1 MHRKNWTWTI
11 LGILALITRQVAALH
26 PERTEEVYS
35 RTFFPVIRN
44 LIDLS
49 IARLPFPTVHLFLLL
64 LGFIGWKFILGLR
77 REWGWKGKSGYFIR
91 SALNFCGA
99 LVFFF
104 LVLWGFNYQRVPVFE
119 QLSLKPRALDQE
131 VLIQE
136 IELTQRLLI
145 QLRSNIQSDTAAI
158 HTFPSYKEMESL
170 VREEMG
176 KNLYLLGLNFTGIPR
191 TKQFH
196 PYGFMR
202 RMGIYGIYF
211 PFTGESYID
220 PSLHPLEKPFTIA
233 HEMAH
238 SYGFTDEGEANF
250 IGWLICSVS
259 EVPLIQY
266 SGQLRLFRYHLN
278 DLFRMDS
285 EAYKTFTATIPAG
298 IKKDLASV
306 RENIHSVQ
314 PLFIEVS
321 KKSND
326 LYLKTQGVKAGV
338 KSYAQL
344 PMLAYA
350 WRNRLQ
356 GIDD

>member
-1 MHRKNWTWTI
+1 LIARFFV
-11 LGILALITRQVAALH
+11 LAKRRSGWK
-26 PERTEEVYS
+26 ERSVYS
-35 RTFFPVIRN
+35 LR
-44 LIDLS
+44 S
-49 IARLPFPTVHLFLLL
+49 IF
-64 LGFIGWKFILGLR
+64 
-77 REWGWKGKSGYFIR
+77 
-91 SALNFCGA
+91 NFAGG

-104 LVLWGFNYQRVPVFE
+104 LIFWGFNYQRIPVFE
-119 QLSLKPRALDQE
+119 QLSLKPRALE
-131 VLIQE
+131 QE
-136 IELTQRLLI
+136 ILVQEMELTKRLLI
-145 QLRSNIQSDTAAI
+145 QLRSNIQADTGAI
-158 HTFPSYKEMESL
+158 SSFPVYKELESR

-191 TKQFH
+191 TKEFH
-196 PYGFMR
+196 PHGFMR

-238 SYGFTDEGEANF
+238 SYGVTDEGEANF

-259 EVPLIQY
+259 EDPLLQY

-278 DLFRMDS
+278 DLYRMDPD
-285 EAYKTFTATIPAG
+285 AYKTFVASIPIG
-298 IKKDLASV
+298 IRNDMASV
-306 RENIHSVQ
+306 RENILSVQ
-314 PLFIEVS
+314 PFFLELS

-350 WRNRLQ
+350 WRNRLRGNAEVISDFCEGGPQ
-356 GIDD
+356 DGVGLDAGAR